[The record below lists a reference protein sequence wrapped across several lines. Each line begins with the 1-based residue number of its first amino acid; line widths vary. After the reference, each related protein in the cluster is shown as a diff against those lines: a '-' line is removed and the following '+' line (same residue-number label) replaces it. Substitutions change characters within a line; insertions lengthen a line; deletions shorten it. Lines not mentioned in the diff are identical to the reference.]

1 MELGLGKILV
11 EKLGVD
17 CGAIIRGAKESGA
30 VKLNIDSAIVVQ
42 GIYHGWMG
50 SKLMKSYKHPFVKK
64 KK

>member
-42 GIYHGWMG
+42 GIYHG
-50 SKLMKSYKHPFVKK
+50 
-64 KK
+64 